1 MAGTSNYPYIV
12 AAVITAVPATLAATS
27 AWYSAHQGR
36 KENRATEAREDI
48 HFDQLDVKF
57 ERIEANFARMDLRF
71 DSIEDKVERHQ
82 GWHRAVAE
90 KDLPR
95 ALSQGISSEYETN
108 QNQIV
113 PKNEQ
118 Q

>member
-1 MAGTSNYPYIV
+1 MAGTTNYPYIIAAIITAIPATV
-12 AAVITAVPATLAATS
+12 AAST
-27 AWYSAHQGR
+27 AWYSSHQGR
-36 KENRATEAREDI
+36 KENKASEVKEDAHFEALE
-48 HFDQLDVKF
+48 VKF
-57 ERIEANFARMDLRF
+57 ERIDANFARMDLRF
-71 DSIEDKVERHQ
+71 DSIEDKVERHL

-95 ALSQGISSEYETN
+95 ALSQGIPSEYETN

-113 PKNEQ
+113 PKNDQ